1 MSFFISDA
9 LAEGAAAAAP
19 AAQQAPGLEGLLF
32 PLAILAFFWLLFV
45 MPQSKRGKEQKKML
59 AALTKGT
66 EVVTNGGLLG
76 KVVDLDENFV
86 QLEIAENTV
95 VQVQRHAV
103 ANMVP
108 KGTFKAQSKKTKS

>member
-9 LAEGAAAAAP
+9 LAEGAAAAPGA
-19 AAQQAPGLEGLLF
+19 QAPGLEGLIF
-32 PLAILAFFWLLFV
+32 PLAILLFFYLLFIR
-45 MPQSKRGKEQKKML
+45 PQSKRSKEQKKML
-59 AALTKGT
+59 QALTKGT

-86 QLEIAENTV
+86 QIEIAENTV

-108 KGTFKAQSKKTKS
+108 KGTFKAQSKKAKS

>member
-1 MSFFISDA
+1 MSLFISDA
-9 LAEGAAAAAP
+9 LAEGAAAAP
-19 AAQQAPGLEGLLF
+19 QAPGLEGLIF
-32 PLAILAFFWLLFV
+32 PLAILAFFYLLFIR
-45 MPQSKRGKEQKKML
+45 PQQSRGKEQKKML
-59 AALTKGT
+59 AALTKGA

-108 KGTFKAQSKKTKS
+108 KGTFKAQSKKAKS

>member
-9 LAEGAAAAAP
+9 FAEGAAAAAP
-19 AAQQAPGLEGLLF
+19 AGQDPGMAGLIF
-32 PLAILAFFWLLFV
+32 PLAILVFFWLLFIR
-45 MPQSKRGKEQKKML
+45 PQQNRGKEQKKML
-59 AALTKGT
+59 EALTKGT

-86 QLEIAENTV
+86 QLEIAEHTV

-108 KGTFKAQSKKTKS
+108 KGTIKAQAKKTKS